1 MFSFHPQRNIA
12 EAVIQQN
19 ISSRWVVDWDEFI
32 PSETIGFMVWFF
44 KNKTEELC
52 DYLQDK
58 RPDMFVNTALNTHP
72 DIMFF
77 LMECFNWK
85 LIPFNK
91 IYICVYKKR
100 TTIEF
105 WNKAVFVDLPHG
117 SDDFH
122 GFQLNVL
129 PFVICFK
136 EARVFSIGVK
146 LVDEARPFCLREQ
159 HHYYKER
166 IHDDLNLVVLLD
178 LEIRYPCVDVRYDFD
193 EMKREEYYEKR
204 DFKNAECS
212 RCGWDNSWVFWNRE
226 ITDGSFGG
234 PAIVPE

>member
-1 MFSFHPQRNIA
+1 
-12 EAVIQQN
+12 
-19 ISSRWVVDWDEFI
+19 
-32 PSETIGFMVWFF
+32 
-44 KNKTEELC
+44 
-52 DYLQDK
+52 
-58 RPDMFVNTALNTHP
+58 MFVNTALNTHP

-105 WNKAVFVDLPHG
+105 WNKAVFVELPHG

-122 GFQLNVL
+122 EFQLDVL
-129 PFVICFK
+129 PFVMCFK
-136 EARVFSIGVK
+136 GARVSSIGIK
-146 LVDEARPFCLREQ
+146 LVDEARPFCLRKQ
-159 HHYYKER
+159 HHNYEKRTY
-166 IHDDLNLVVLLD
+166 DALSLVD
-178 LEIRYPCVDVRYDFD
+178 PFTPDIKEIRYPCVDVPDDFD

-212 RCGWDNSWVFWNRE
+212 RCGRANSCVLWNRE
-226 ITDGSFGG
+226 ITVGSSGG
-234 PAIVPE
+234 PGIVPE